1 MKSGDPT
8 CGSPPLRYSTL
19 LVASTRA
26 AATARRARALAG
38 AGDARHG
45 RTRRSRRGVR
55 RLLRPRAAVA
65 PAARTAIGLRAGG
78 GRRRGRVAGLRRVLP
93 AAIAPVARAAAG
105 LRAGR
110 RRGRGCARRRAII
123 VAIGVDLAAFAVLH
137 AVDTVALAR
146 RHDAVG
152 TGACFVAVD
161 AVLTVLQAVGLAASQ
176 RAIAG
181 AVLDAPIVA
190 RIATL
195 DARRAVSIP
204 ASVLATGPAV
214 LAAIGMAPALAAIPS
229 LLVIVALAIDF
240 AALAICHAVDASALL
255 RRHHTIG
262 AGASLCPIDR
272 PLALLKARGLAAGD
286 LAVANA
292 ALDAVLLVIL
302 ALVDAGHRL
311 RVRAAADEQA
321 ARQHCVRNSAEYGHR
336 SLSSH
341 FDGGCTVLESLRL
354 RIPRHPSKFP
364 SSKVKTAR
372 PVNDTTTPCQC
383 PNCPRT

>member
-55 RLLRPRAAVA
+55 RLL
-65 PAARTAIGLRAGG
+65 L
-78 GRRRGRVAGLRRVLP
+78 
-93 AAIAPVARAAAG
+93 ARAAAG

-137 AVDTVALAR
+137 AVVTVALAR

-195 DARRAVSIP
+195 DARRA
-204 ASVLATGPAV
+204 
-214 LAAIGMAPALAAIPS
+214 
-229 LLVIVALAIDF
+229 
-240 AALAICHAVDASALL
+240 
-255 RRHHTIG
+255 
-262 AGASLCPIDR
+262 
-272 PLALLKARGLAAGD
+272 
-286 LAVANA
+286 
-292 ALDAVLLVIL
+292 
-302 ALVDAGHRL
+302 
-311 RVRAAADEQA
+311 
-321 ARQHCVRNSAEYGHR
+321 
-336 SLSSH
+336 
-341 FDGGCTVLESLRL
+341 
-354 RIPRHPSKFP
+354 
-364 SSKVKTAR
+364 
-372 PVNDTTTPCQC
+372 
-383 PNCPRT
+383 

>member
-78 GRRRGRVAGLRRVLP
+78 GRRRG
-93 AAIAPVARAAAG
+93 
-105 LRAGR
+105 
-110 RRGRGCARRRAII
+110 CARRRAII

-161 AVLTVLQAVGLAASQ
+161 
-176 RAIAG
+176 
-181 AVLDAPIVA
+181 
-190 RIATL
+190 
-195 DARRAVSIP
+195 
-204 ASVLATGPAV
+204 
-214 LAAIGMAPALAAIPS
+214 
-229 LLVIVALAIDF
+229 
-240 AALAICHAVDASALL
+240 
-255 RRHHTIG
+255 
-262 AGASLCPIDR
+262 
-272 PLALLKARGLAAGD
+272 
-286 LAVANA
+286 
-292 ALDAVLLVIL
+292 
-302 ALVDAGHRL
+302 
-311 RVRAAADEQA
+311 
-321 ARQHCVRNSAEYGHR
+321 
-336 SLSSH
+336 
-341 FDGGCTVLESLRL
+341 
-354 RIPRHPSKFP
+354 
-364 SSKVKTAR
+364 
-372 PVNDTTTPCQC
+372 
-383 PNCPRT
+383 